1 MVGGGWWLRLGRGW
15 YLGTPREDVYAAE
28 RRENTKEQASLAF
41 WRVMADFLYPLLK
54 RGVAIAFAS
63 CGAPGKGPAQCLVP
77 CKHRVML
84 GIALTGTC

>member
-1 MVGGGWWLRLGRGW
+1 MSLVGGGWWLRLGRGW
-15 YLGTPREDVYAAE
+15 YLGTPRADVYAAE

-63 CGAPGKGPAQCLVP
+63 CGSTWERPSTVPG
-77 CKHRVML
+77 
-84 GIALTGTC
+84 AL